1 MDTTIVEKYDKSRY
15 NMLIGA
21 TVGWGIW
28 FGLNIILPYVHN
40 KPVKLIIVAIGLMGI
55 VLAVVSYFRMVGI
68 KKVIKKHPELGLML
82 NNEWVIHTKRQAIA
96 IGYWSMLMIAAIG
109 IGITSFIVVS
119 GFLLM
124 QIVLF
129 TGIQSML
136 IAHLVLLRGK

>member
-21 TVGWGIW
+21 TVGWGVW

-96 IGYWSMLMIAAIG
+96 IGYWNMLMIAAIG